1 LFRNLKYFCIDFL
14 DFWPMKTVLGFLPL
28 PARIIISPVM
38 GFISSRLI
46 FRNSLALAPL
56 SNKVINIAL
65 SLVPVKVLLEQDSL
79 KALIV
84 YKGTGPGVL
93 FTRQLSARSIRMQ
106 VRTLQLD
113 IMTIRFTI
121 VEKGQ

>member
-1 LFRNLKYFCIDFL
+1 
-14 DFWPMKTVLGFLPL
+14 MKTVLGFLPL

-65 SLVPVKVLLEQDSL
+65 SLVPVKVFLEQDSL